1 MCAIVDPERS
11 LPPLS
16 KSLAFDAELADIK
29 QMMQLLRER
38 IDRAEAELEVEQ
50 TVERPEH
57 LIVVEGGGD
66 A

>member
-1 MCAIVDPERS
+1 MRAIVDSERS

-38 IDRAEAELEVEQ
+38 IDQAEAELEVKEN
-50 TVERPEH
+50 VERRDR
-57 LIVVEGGGD
+57 LSVVEGGGD

>member
-1 MCAIVDPERS
+1 MS
-11 LPPLS
+11 N
-16 KSLAFDAELADIK
+16 SLAFDAELADIK

-50 TVERPEH
+50 TVECPEH
-57 LIVVEGGGD
+57 LTVVEGGGD

>member
-1 MCAIVDPERS
+1 M
-11 LPPLS
+11 S

-38 IDRAEAELEVEQ
+38 IDQAEAELEVKEN
-50 TVERPEH
+50 VERREH
-57 LIVVEGGGD
+57 LSVVEGGGD

>member
-1 MCAIVDPERS
+1 MRAIVDSERS

-16 KSLAFDAELADIK
+16 NSLAFDAELADIK

-50 TVERPEH
+50 TVECPEH
-57 LIVVEGGGD
+57 LTVVEGGGD